1 MKYTIREIEEKDNK
15 EVEKIIRTCLIEF
28 GANHEG
34 TAWTDPNLGRFSE
47 IYNTEGNKYWVAIDE
62 NNKIVGGVGIG
73 KLDGIEDVPIEKSQV
88 TELEDKI
95 KENNYVENVDYRLQ
109 GRLVNVEV
117 EVSKDADKTKVKELA
132 NVLLDTFT
140 NDQKKYYDLQIFI
153 SSSDYEINYIGY
165 KHKSS
170 DAFAWTNNE

>member
-1 MKYTIREIEEKDNK
+1 MKDFAKLVKKNK
-15 EVEKIIRTCLIEF
+15 KVSIVIGVVLLVIILF
-28 GANHEG
+28 FLLKG
-34 TAWTDPNLGRFSE
+34 WVFPDFSKSL
-47 IYNTEGNKYWVAIDE
+47 YGDR
-62 NNKIVGGVGIG
+62 
-73 KLDGIEDVPIEKSQV
+73 LDGIEDVPIEKSQV

-95 KENNYVENVDYRLQ
+95 KENDYVENVEYRLQ

-140 NDQKKYYDLQIFI
+140 SEQKKYYDLQIFI
-153 SSSDYEINYIGY
+153 SSSDYAINYIGY